1 MSSHSFKVFATIPC
15 ASNINILF
23 RSLSILIRQCIVES
37 CRKISN
43 ISPEILARHPLH
55 GEFLW
60 RHTYVLL
67 VFSARTWWRYYEQRV
82 SSFFRAWRWITLL
95 QSTCSFIR
103 CTQCSQHYCIP
114 HVLHSIVF
122 TVVTPSLCV
131 FIRRRPACFSPKL
144 HYQIVC
150 AFQWKMNFIRRTRKK
165 CDLVSRTSWLAAICR
180 ARFRSIE
187 NLIIIGLLSLL
198 HSYLS

>member
-1 MSSHSFKVFATIPC
+1 MHRWKLSENIEYFTGDISSSPVTRRIFV
-15 ASNINILF
+15 ASHL
-23 RSLSILIRQCIVES
+23 R
-37 CRKISN
+37 
-43 ISPEILARHPLH
+43 
-55 GEFLW
+55 
-60 RHTYVLL
+60 
-67 VFSARTWWRYYEQRV
+67 SARFFCPYLVTLLRATRLL
-82 SSFFRAWRWITLL
+82 FFRAWRWITLL

-180 ARFRSIE
+180 PRFRSIE